1 MGHRVSQ
8 RSLLLAFA
16 ATLLLAAG
24 CSSGNKESADK
35 KKKNPNLPPARV
47 ELPEKPPASALEIPE
62 KNDDGTFRVRGL
74 IAHRAKH
81 LGDTVEITGT
91 ITYISPDCDPSEAKE
106 KGEECPEPYLIIKDE
121 KEADDKMMVVGH
133 DKEFLEEADLETG
146 QEFVFKGTYKKIAQ
160 GFVASENGLLLVDK
174 IGDMDVLKKEE

>member
-1 MGHRVSQ
+1 MGHRISQ

-16 ATLLLAAG
+16 ATLLMAAG
-24 CSSGNKESADK
+24 CSSGEEKSGD

-47 ELPEKPPASALEIPE
+47 ELPDKPPASALKIPE

-81 LGDTVEITGT
+81 LDETVEITGT

-106 KGEECPEPYLIIKDE
+106 KGEECPEPYMFIKDK

-146 QEFVFKGTYKKIAQ
+146 QDFVFKGKYKKVAQ

-174 IGDMDVLKKEE
+174 IGDMDVLKEEE